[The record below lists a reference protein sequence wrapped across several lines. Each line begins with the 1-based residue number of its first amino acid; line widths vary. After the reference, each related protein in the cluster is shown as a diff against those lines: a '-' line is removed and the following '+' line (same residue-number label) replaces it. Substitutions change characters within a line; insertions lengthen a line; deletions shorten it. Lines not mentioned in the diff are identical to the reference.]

1 LKANKKKIF
10 FYSSLRTAYH
20 TTFPIT
26 IGIFFIFKV
35 KASRKRKAKR
45 CNKLFKEEEAYF
57 YILYTL
63 RYKLNHLKPV
73 PKNNK
78 TQAPKEGQRGHKEAK
93 RGQRGL
99 RYNAGARRA

>member
-1 LKANKKKIF
+1 LKANKKKNNFLFISPHRISHYLS
-10 FYSSLRTAYH
+10 YSYRN
-20 TTFPIT
+20 
-26 IGIFFIFKV
+26 FFIFKV

-78 TQAPKEGQRGHKEAK
+78 TQAPKEGQRGHKEAQ